1 MNSVSII
8 KLRSNYNTLATRIN
22 QIHQVNNRQAKQNKR
37 TNRHILKLSK
47 YVRYLKRR
55 LDESEV
61 KNRELAA
68 NIIQLKTDG
77 ANKTTS
83 ASNPKNMK
91 PRSATIILKRRI
103 EESENLKEMNK
114 KAKVND
120 SV

>member
-1 MNSVSII
+1 MNSVSIM

-22 QIHQVNNRQAKQNKR
+22 QIHQVNNRQAKQNRQSNKQ
-37 TNRHILKLSK
+37 ILKLSK
-47 YVRYLKRR
+47 FVRDLKRR

-68 NIIQLKTDG
+68 NIIQLKTDA
-77 ANKTTS
+77 ANKS
-83 ASNPKNMK
+83 PSVSNPKNMK

-103 EESENLKEMNK
+103 EESENLKEMSK